1 MAEIKIEKKQPIWP
15 WILLVLLIIV
25 GVYVY
30 WSYNDGMND
39 RDQNEMVNDS
49 IQEINEDYN
58 EMDVDTTS
66 AY

>member
-15 WILLVLLIIV
+15 WILLVLLLIV